1 MLTYVLA
8 ADGSPLMP
16 TYNIKKV
23 RQMRKSGRAVIAGH
37 KRKIAVPGTHGSG
50 TKVLLPTKKD
60 VSLKMVTIVYHAEA
74 FV

>member
-23 RQMRKSGRAVIAGH
+23 RQMLKSGRAVIAGH
-37 KRKIAVPGTHGSG
+37 KRKIAVLGTHGNG

>member
-16 TYNIKKV
+16 AYNIKKV
-23 RQMRKSGRAVIAGH
+23 RQMLKSGRAVIAGH

-60 VSLKMVTIVYHAEA
+60 VSKMVTIVYHAEA